1 MCSQYATDKVKAVP
15 SPAVCRNA
23 GGTTGSRR
31 RRLWDL
37 PLKSHC
43 PVIGVC
49 LPLLTLRKL
58 VGKCVGGEIK
68 ADDYEIHIGAVVEC
82 GKRNALS
89 EALQKYLEQR
99 YAPVIQQFSHVK
111 TPLGVWELWAEAVN
125 RGDVA
130 GPFWAA
136 LTHPRCDE
144 QLQDGLIRDM
154 HMLQHQ
160 AGATVR
166 VDLRKMEDLQEQNA
180 ALAEALQKLQ
190 ERYTKQ
196 IGEKIAEVELLSGEL
211 SDARATIGAKESA
224 LSLAANQLQTLQ
236 SSIPDLDDRLRQQQR
251 LQEMDTRRH
260 EQEARIQALE
270 QKLRLT
276 MKQLDIAKAAAA
288 AATAPNPDPAE
299 KDTVD
304 GSALPG
310 TLIDQTVL
318 CVGGRTGNVPAYRQ
332 VVERVGGQ
340 FAYHDGGLEDSHSQL
355 EASLIAADMVIC
367 QTGCV
372 SHNAYWRVKD
382 FCKRNGKPC
391 VFVDNPSVSSL
402 ARSLQQVFQIE
413 RIPN

>member
-1 MCSQYATDKVKAVP
+1 MCNRHDSNLPRATLAQTPRDQETKA
-15 SPAVCRNA
+15 NM
-23 GGTTGSRR
+23 GSRR
-31 RRLWDL
+31 RRLWEL

-49 LPLLTLRKL
+49 LPLPTLRKL
-58 VGKCVGGEIK
+58 VSKCVGGEIK
-68 ADDYEIHIGAVVEC
+68 ADDYDVHIGAVVEC
-82 GKRNALS
+82 GKRNPLS
-89 EALQKYLEQR
+89 EALQKHLEQR
-99 YAPVIQQFSHVK
+99 YATTIQQFAHAK
-111 TPLGVWELWAEAVN
+111 TPVAVWELWAEAVN

-166 VDLRKMEDLQEQNA
+166 VDLRKMEAMQEQNT
-180 ALAEALQKLQ
+180 ALTEALHKLH
-190 ERYTKQ
+190 ERATRQ
-196 IGEKIAEVELLSGEL
+196 MAEKIADAELLSSEL
-211 SDARATIGAKESA
+211 SDARAAIVAKDTALTI
-224 LSLAANQLQTLQ
+224 AAQQLQALRA
-236 SSIPDLDDRLRQQQR
+236 SIPDLGDRLRQQQR
-251 LQEMDTRRH
+251 LIEMRERQQ
-260 EQEARIQALE
+260 EQEARIHELE

-276 MKQLDIAKAAAA
+276 TKQLDAANLAAAA
-288 AATAPNPDPAE
+288 APLADGMDDISVESAAQ
-299 KDTVD
+299 TV
-304 GSALPG
+304 P
-310 TLIDQTVL
+310 LIDQTVL

-355 EASLIAADMVIC
+355 EASLVAADMVIC
-367 QTGCV
+367 QTGCI

-402 ARSLQQVFQIE
+402 ARSLRQVFTIE
-413 RIPN
+413 RVPD